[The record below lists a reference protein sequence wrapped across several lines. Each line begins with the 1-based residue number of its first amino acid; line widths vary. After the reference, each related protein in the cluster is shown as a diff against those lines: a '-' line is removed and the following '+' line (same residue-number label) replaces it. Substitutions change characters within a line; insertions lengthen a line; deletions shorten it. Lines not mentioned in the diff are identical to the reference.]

1 MIAYDKYGKMTPEF
15 QAYQQEAWDK
25 LRAIAGQLTK
35 QAIASG
41 VCPNAMR
48 YTMTKAIECG
58 CVVASAEVFVED
70 NKKEVPHR
78 GSPDWHMGLV
88 KGL

>member
-1 MIAYDKYGKMTPEF
+1 MICYDKYGKMTPEF

-48 YTMTKAIECG
+48 DTMTKAIECG

>member
-1 MIAYDKYGKMTPEF
+1 MICYDKYGKMTPEF
-15 QAYQQEAWDK
+15 QAYQQDAWDK

-35 QAIASG
+35 QAIANG

-48 YTMTKAIECG
+48 DAMIKAIECG
-58 CVVASAEVFVED
+58 CIVAGAEVFVED
-70 NKKEVPHR
+70 NKHNVPER
-78 GSPDWHMGLV
+78 GSPGWHMGFV

>member
-15 QAYQQEAWDK
+15 QAYQQEAWNK

-48 YTMTKAIECG
+48 DTMTKAIECG
-58 CVVASAEVFVED
+58 CVVACAEVYVED
-70 NKKEVPHR
+70 NRKETPQK